1 MLLLVVEAAEHSH
14 LTLDS
19 SKFASTHL
27 FSTRLSNF
35 SSLSL
40 MSSFGVPSSCSLRR
54 VSSKFWSLLKFCVGR

>member
-14 LTLDS
+14 LTLDPSVFTS
-19 SKFASTHL
+19 SHL

-40 MSSFGVPSSCSLRR
+40 TSSFGVPSSSSLRR
-54 VSSKFWSLLKFCVGR
+54 FF